1 MNNPL
6 GSFDLSAME
15 AMMASMAEAPRGPR
29 FQPLPANAFPAA
41 SLTAWM
47 EAAHRAGVPLVPAQC
62 VAELNIDALLRSDDP
77 RAEGAQEVLKQL
89 AAINAALP
97 ADRMLRWDCC
107 ASYALKDAM
116 AEGQAPTP
124 QERGIDIDLRSF
136 DLLFEFP
143 AEDIAVLQRPWVQ
156 AQELNGFP
164 IEFRVFVADGRVHA
178 VANYYLQ
185 RPLPDTPAIRSAVKA
200 AVASTEAIVAQL
212 QAEGLSPHMPFQPPQ
227 AQPSFRATLDFLVD
241 EQGQVLF
248 LEAGP
253 GWGQGAHPCA
263 FLQPDGRTVDEVA
276 GLKLGSG
283 EPTLSL

>member
-1 MNNPL
+1 MNNPI
-6 GSFDLSAME
+6 GSFDFAAME
-15 AMMASMAEAPRGPR
+15 AMMASMAQAPRGPR
-29 FQPLPANAFPAA
+29 FQPLPPHAFAAA

-47 EAAHRAGVPLVPAQC
+47 NAATDAGVPSVPAEC

-77 RAEGAQEVLKQL
+77 REEGAQEVLDQL

-97 ADRMLRWDCC
+97 VDHMLRWDCC

-116 AEGQAPTP
+116 AEGHVPTLE
-124 QERGIDIDLRSF
+124 ERGIGIDIRSF

-143 AEDIAVLQRPWVQ
+143 AETIAVLQRPWIK
-156 AQELNGFP
+156 AQELDGFP

-185 RPLPDTPAIRSAVKA
+185 RPLQDTPAIRSAVKD
-200 AVASTEAIVAQL
+200 AVAATEAIVAHL
-212 QAEGLSPHMPFQPPQ
+212 QSHGQTPVMPFQPEGQ
-227 AQPSFRATLDFLVD
+227 ETSFRATLDFLVD

-263 FLQPDGRTVDEVA
+263 FLQPDARTVDPVE

-283 EPTLSL
+283 QPTLAL

>member
-6 GSFDLSAME
+6 GSFDLAAME

-29 FQPLPANAFPAA
+29 FQPLPSHAFAAA

-47 EAAHRAGVPLVPAQC
+47 NAAMEAGVPSVPAEC
-62 VAELNIDALLRSDDP
+62 VAELSIDALLRSDDP
-77 RAEGAQEVLKQL
+77 REEGAQEVLDQL

-97 ADRMLRWDCC
+97 ADHMLRWDCC

-116 AEGQAPTP
+116 AEGQVPAPE
-124 QERGIDIDLRSF
+124 ERGIGIDIRSF

-143 AEDIAVLQRPWVQ
+143 AETIAVLQRPWVN

-185 RPLPDTPAIRSAVKA
+185 RPLPDTPAIRSAVKD
-200 AVASTEAIVAQL
+200 AVAATEAIVAHL
-212 QAEGLSPHMPFQPPQ
+212 QSQGQTPVMPFQPERQ
-227 AQPSFRATLDFLVD
+227 ETSFRATLDFLVD

-263 FLQPDGRTVDEVA
+263 FLQPDGSTVDPVE

-283 EPTLSL
+283 QPTLAL

>member
-6 GSFDLSAME
+6 GSFDLAAME

-29 FQPLPANAFPAA
+29 FQPLPTEAFPAA

-47 EAAHRAGVPLVPAQC
+47 NAAMEAGVPSVPAKC
-62 VAELNIDALLRSDDP
+62 VAELSIDALLRSDDP
-77 RAEGAQEVLKQL
+77 REEGAQEVLDQL

-97 ADRMLRWDCC
+97 ADHMLRWDCC

-116 AEGQAPTP
+116 AEGQVPAPE
-124 QERGIDIDLRSF
+124 ERGIGIDIRSF

-143 AEDIAVLQRPWVQ
+143 AETIAVLQRPWVN

-185 RPLPDTPAIRSAVKA
+185 RPLPDTPAIRSAVKD
-200 AVASTEAIVAQL
+200 AVAATEAIVAHL
-212 QAEGLSPHMPFQPPQ
+212 QSQGQTPVMPFQPEGQ
-227 AQPSFRATLDFLVD
+227 ETSFRATLDFLVD

-263 FLQPDGRTVDEVA
+263 FLQPDGCTVDPVE

-283 EPTLSL
+283 QPTLAL